1 VLRWPFLLVI
11 VLAPLPLGSNR
22 PIPWTL
28 LALAVGIL
36 LLAWSLAAVL
46 RPGQT
51 VVAADRFWPAIAGLA
66 LVVVVAL
73 LQMAALTPR
82 PWQHP
87 LWLQAGA
94 VLGGQIGGRI
104 SVNPHETGT
113 ALMRLLSYA
122 GVFWLALQLGAQ
134 PHGAR
139 RIVQAIALA
148 GLAYAAYGLLVFLL
162 DLNLV
167 LWWRKWTWFNGVT
180 SSFVNRN
187 SYATYAGL
195 GLICIVGLLIT
206 TVYRDFRSRR
216 FRRLPWRV
224 RLVRITWRGWWLVG
238 GAVCLAF
245 ALLLTGS
252 RAGVASSAAGLAVL
266 VASFGLTR
274 LMRQRDV
281 LVAGGLA
288 LTLAVGALALGGDD
302 LVDRFEQKGVEDN
315 LRFAAYQRIAH
326 AIADAPWLGAGYGTF
341 PEVFRSYQSGASNA
355 FWNHAHNTYLENALE
370 LGVPA
375 AAALVFAL
383 GWLAYL
389 CARSLQRRRATALYP
404 CLGAAATV
412 LVGLHALLDFS
423 LELPAVAVTYAA
435 IMGAACSRARR
446 SNGPDRDPPAPAWRG
461 PQGRAVALAAATAIG
476 ILALALP
483 RLVAELTALPAQLVV
498 RQLDA
503 GLAPPAGRLDRAIEA
518 GRRAAAWADAG
529 QNWSHVARA
538 ELALAEQPGMP
549 PRPRHSRLERA
560 DQAFR
565 QALAH
570 APANPAAWAQLAYVT
585 LLRRGDAADI
595 NGALT
600 LSVLTGPSFGGVMP
614 LRSGIA
620 ALAWKQ
626 LDPPTRALFEP
637 QFVKTMR
644 FAPQPFVEAIRRS
657 DGVSVVR
664 AQLEDEPELER
675 EFERLLLILG
685 RR

>member
-1 VLRWPFLLVI
+1 MLRWPFLLVV

-36 LLAWSLAAVL
+36 LLAWSGAAVL
-46 RPGQT
+46 RPGRG
-51 VVAADRFWPAIAGLA
+51 VVPPDRFWPAVVGLVLVAGI
-66 LVVVVAL
+66 AL
-73 LQMAALTPR
+73 LQMTALSPR
-82 PWQHP
+82 AWQHP
-87 LWLQAGA
+87 LWVQAGA
-94 VLGGQIGGRI
+94 VLGPQVGGRI

-113 ALMRLLSYA
+113 SLMRLLSYA
-122 GVFWLALQLGAQ
+122 GVFWLALQLGRE

-139 RIVQAIALA
+139 RIVQAIAIA
-148 GLAYAAYGLLVFLL
+148 GLGYAVYGLLVFLL
-162 DLNLV
+162 DLQLV
-167 LWWRKWTWFNGVT
+167 LWWRKWTWMTGVT

-195 GLICIVGLLIT
+195 GLICTVGLLIT
-206 TVYRDFRSRR
+206 TVYRDWRSRR

-224 RLVRITWRGWWLVG
+224 RLLRITWRGWWLVG
-238 GAVCLAF
+238 GTVCLAF

-252 RAGVASSAAGLAVL
+252 RAGVASSASGLAVL

-281 LVAGGLA
+281 LITGGLA
-288 LTLAVGALALGGDD
+288 LTVGVAALVLGGDD
-302 LVDRFEQKGVEDN
+302 LVHRLAQKDVQDDP
-315 LRFAAYQRIAH
+315 RFATYQRIAH
-326 AIADAPWLGAGYGTF
+326 AVTEAPWLGTGYGTF

-370 LGVPA
+370 LGVPTA
-375 AAALVFAL
+375 ATLVAAI
-383 GWLAYL
+383 GWLACL
-389 CARSLQRRRATALYP
+389 CARSLQRRRASALYP
-404 CLGAAATV
+404 CLGIAATV

-423 LELPAVAVTYAA
+423 LELPGVAVTYAA
-435 IMGAACSRARR
+435 IMGAACSRAGR
-446 SNGPDRDPPAPAWRG
+446 SVGPDRHQQSGAWRG
-461 PQGRAVALAAATAIG
+461 PQGRALGLAVATAVG

-483 RLVAELTALPAQLVV
+483 RLTAELTALPAQLVV

-503 GLAPPAGRLDRAIEA
+503 GMMPPAGRLDRAIES

-529 QNWSHVARA
+529 QNWSRVARA
-538 ELALAEQPGMP
+538 ELALAEQPDML
-549 PRPRHSRLERA
+549 PRSRRSRLERA

-570 APANPAAWAQLAYVT
+570 APADPAAWARLAYVT
-585 LLRRGDAADI
+585 LLLRGDAADI

-637 QFVKTMR
+637 QFVKTMQ

-657 DGVSVVR
+657 DGVGVVR
-664 AQLEDEPELER
+664 AQLEGEPELER